1 MSDKPFQ
8 FKLDED
14 EAAKA
19 KHIEKCLD
27 VEARQHLVTT
37 GGRTPTNAELLA
49 GHQGAAAYKR
59 VVDVNALLKEGTLSL
74 DEARHHALHDLKRAL
89 ETPRFPDAAAKSLY
103 RSIALEDRRHA

>member
-1 MSDKPFQ
+1 MSASILAITDII
-8 FKLDED
+8 ED
-14 EAAKA
+14 AIMHREV
-19 KHIEKCLD
+19 C
-27 VEARQHLVTT
+27 
-37 GGRTPTNAELLA
+37 P
-49 GHQGAAAYKR
+49 HQGAAAYKR